1 MITRSDLIA
10 LVDAWLASGKA
21 AAAPVQTTDGGF
33 SFTRL
38 SAASEMALKGYIRP
52 RNSIKEFLFPRHEP
66 ILSYQMKGQGVV
78 IADCDVAPPDLLLMG
93 ARPCDAAAL
102 PVLDKVFNWDCED
115 EFYTRRRQATTVVTI
130 ACTNHDGNCFCTT
143 VGLSPTSD
151 KGSDAILLPIGEDSF
166 EVRTLTDKGVAL
178 FAGKTSDSAESA
190 QEYAGPS
197 PKADVAE
204 LSKKLADSW
213 DDSVWKEIGLRCL
226 GCGAC
231 AYVCPTCHCFDI
243 IDEGNAAGGC
253 RMKNW
258 DSCQFPMFTMHASG
272 HNPRSVQSQRQRQR
286 ILHKFRV
293 YPEKFQEILCTGCGN
308 CTRSCPVAL
317 GVLTAIELIN
327 KD

>member
-10 LVDAWLASGKA
+10 LVDAWLAAGKTA
-21 AAAPVQTTDGGF
+21 AGPVHTKDGGF
-33 SFTRL
+33 SYEQL
-38 SAASEMALKGYIRP
+38 SSAADMVLKGYIRP
-52 RNSIKEFLFPRHEP
+52 RNSIKEFFFPRHEP
-66 ILSYQMKGQGVV
+66 ILSYKTKGQNVEVANCEVNPPEMLV
-78 IADCDVAPPDLLLMG
+78 IG

-115 EFYTRRRQATTVVTI
+115 EFYTRRRKAATVVTI
-130 ACTNHDGNCFCTT
+130 ACNDHDGNCFCTT
-143 VGLSPTSD
+143 VGLSPASD
-151 KGSDAILLPIGEDSF
+151 KGSDVLLVPLGEDAF
-166 EVRTLTDKGVAL
+166 EVRSITEKGRTLV
-178 FAGKTSDSAESA
+178 AGKTKNSSETAK
-190 QEYAGPS
+190 EYAGPDS
-197 PKADVAE
+197 KADMDE
-204 LSKKLADSW
+204 LVKKLANSW

-253 RMKNW
+253 RVKNW

-272 HNPRSVQSQRQRQR
+272 HNPRSVQSHRQRQR

-308 CTRSCPVAL
+308 CTRNCPVAL